1 MPNTAILVQL
11 KIGNSMLFL
20 GVAHFR
26 SGVETRHEAL
36 RGLFNDHLQQPL
48 NPRIRL
54 AGAIHDEAGAPCGIF
69 LLMEATSI
77 ETVRAFVA
85 DSPYTKAELYD
96 RLEINPVQI
105 EIGSV

>member
-1 MPNTAILVQL
+1 
-11 KIGNSMLFL
+11 MLFL
-20 GVAHFR
+20 GVAHFKVGSESRHGALER
-26 SGVETRHEAL
+26 S
-36 RGLFNDHLQQPL
+36 FSDHLQQPL

-54 AGAIHDEAGAPCGIF
+54 AGALHNEAGVPCGLF